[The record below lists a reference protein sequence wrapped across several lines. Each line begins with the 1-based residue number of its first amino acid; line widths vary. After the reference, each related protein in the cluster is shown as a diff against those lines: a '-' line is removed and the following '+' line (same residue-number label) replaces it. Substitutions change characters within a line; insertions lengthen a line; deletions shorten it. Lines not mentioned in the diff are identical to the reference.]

1 MADAINIFPDDIAA
15 AAAVSTCASGRGEE
29 VGEVLGGKA
38 SKLQQLL
45 QRQCNCQMF
54 PTHSGE
60 NRVFFRPFWFSIFTR
75 SSSARIC
82 WILLTSP
89 GTGDSKEP
97 KKRRIFFNLHLE
109 LSRLKNPK
117 MVRCI
122 FLTWKS

>member
-15 AAAVSTCASGRGEE
+15 VSTCVSGRGEE

-45 QRQCNCQMF
+45 PHQCNCQMF

-60 NRVFFRPFWFSIFTR
+60 NRVFFRPFWFSIFTW

-89 GTGDSKEP
+89 GTLVIKKKAQKEAH
-97 KKRRIFFNLHLE
+97 IFQ
-109 LSRLKNPK
+109 S
-117 MVRCI
+117 
-122 FLTWKS
+122 